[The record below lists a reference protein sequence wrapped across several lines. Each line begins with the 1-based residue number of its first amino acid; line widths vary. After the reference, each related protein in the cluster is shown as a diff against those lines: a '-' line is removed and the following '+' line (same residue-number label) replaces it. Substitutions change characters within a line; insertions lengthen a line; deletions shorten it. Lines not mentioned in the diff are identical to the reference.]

1 MRIQQTNES
10 STIKIINV
18 MNKLPFLLIALV
30 FMVFNNS
37 RLVGQNIIVKDMKSQ
52 ATVQTNFDKQSSVN
66 QSFFQPVDTSKP
78 VLIYKTGDRNSSERA
93 DTALIN
99 YLTIDKTMKI
109 KLPDATGEDTVNDFS
124 SGPRDTADVKM
135 KKYNHVLNK
144 WVPGSK

>member
-1 MRIQQTNES
+1 MS
-10 STIKIINV
+10 
-18 MNKLPFLLIALV
+18 KLQFLLIVL
-30 FMVFNNS
+30 FIMVFNNPKA
-37 RLVGQNIIVKDMKSQ
+37 VGQNIIVKDMKIQ
-52 ATVQTNFDKQSSVN
+52 ATVQTTFEEQRSVHQSL
-66 QSFFQPVDTSKP
+66 FQPVDTSKP

-135 KKYNHVLNK
+135 KKYNHALNK

>member
-1 MRIQQTNES
+1 
-10 STIKIINV
+10 

-30 FMVFNNS
+30 FMVFNNPKA
-37 RLVGQNIIVKDMKSQ
+37 VGQNIIVKDMKSH

-135 KKYNHVLNK
+135 KKYNPVLNK

>member
-1 MRIQQTNES
+1 LRIQQTNES

-37 RLVGQNIIVKDMKSQ
+37 RLVGQNIIVKDMKSH

-78 VLIYKTGDRNSSERA
+78 VYIYKMGDSSNSERA

-135 KKYNHVLNK
+135 KKYNHALNK